1 MRGWVFGFVILGAG
15 AVGWGQFPG
24 EGQPGGGVDNA
35 VKHAND
41 PVHIVQ
47 PTEEKGRESVSLPAA
62 FWNQHMTNW
71 VEVALCG
78 RPSDFLHET
87 VLSVTTTK
95 AILIQ
100 AMRDVGFHDADAWVD
115 SVKDFP
121 RVRGDRF
128 LMLLDVDLPGGKHE
142 TYSLDEL
149 LEYRGWGISTGP
161 YGWMFK
167 GDPERAGNSNLKTQ
181 NAKPEGAATQPVDPL
196 LQPDAPDDRFKILR
210 DDPQIA
216 LVYKG
221 IQHMSQSFADHP
233 LAYDNWVYP
242 MMRYW
247 RNTTLLP
254 QGVYDSNGDVAV
266 KLTLEKVT
274 EEELLRES
282 ARVWHDREYAAFMFK
297 QVPVAQEIDRAK
309 GAFWKMTAAE
319 KKSEKGELLLAEME
333 KGYAELD
340 AAWAEWSVDHAQ
352 FAAEAGDDLAAIT
365 AEASRWKTH
374 MELKR
379 TWAEKMYEA
388 EVQQQRGNNGRE
400 IEARSEA
407 MLAQTKEVGEYWRGV
422 QAGLDRK
429 TDPRKDWLKHVDA
442 EVDLAAAR
450 DAAGKAGVA
459 YGKSLEGGSANAVAQ
474 KAYAEALAGV
484 RAAELKLELA
494 NVEFEI
500 SKREGLEGDPD
511 LPALKKRKEEIE
523 GELKGAETRPGK

>member
-1 MRGWVFGFVILGAG
+1 MRDLVFGLVVLGIG
-15 AVGWGQFPG
+15 AAARGQFPG
-24 EGQPGGGVDNA
+24 GETQPAVDNA

-41 PVHIVQ
+41 PVHIVV
-47 PTEEKGRESVSLPAA
+47 PVGDKARGSVSLPAA

-95 AILIQ
+95 AILMQ
-100 AMRDVGFHDADAWVD
+100 SMRDVGFHDADAWVE
-115 SVKDFP
+115 SVNDFP

-128 LMLLDVDLPGGKHE
+128 LMLLEVTRPGEKPE

-167 GDPERAGNSNLKTQ
+167 GDPERVTTK
-181 NAKPEGAATQPVDPL
+181 AAETQPVDPL

-210 DDPQIA
+210 DDPQVA

-221 IQHMSQSFADHP
+221 IQHLSQSFADHP

-247 RNTTLLP
+247 RNTKLLP

-282 ARVWHDREYAAFMFK
+282 ARVWHDRGYAEFMLK
-297 QVPVAQEIDRAK
+297 QVPGAKGIDAAK
-309 GAFWKMTAAE
+309 GAFWKLSVEE
-319 KKSEKGELLLAEME
+319 KKGSPGVRLLAEME
-333 KGYAELD
+333 RGYAELD
-340 AAWAEWSVDHAQ
+340 AAWADWSVDHAA
-352 FAAEAGDDLAAIT
+352 FDADADDSKGIKDEAAKWKEHMDL
-365 AEASRWKTH
+365 R
-374 MELKR
+374 R
-379 TWAEKMYEA
+379 TRAEKLYDAEEA
-388 EVQQQRGNNGRE
+388 ARANDLGRE
-400 IEARSEA
+400 VVARSEA
-407 MLAQTKEVGEYWRGV
+407 LLAENSETLAYWKGV
-422 QAGLDRK
+422 QGSLDSK
-429 TDPRKDWLKHVDA
+429 NDPRVDWIKHVNA
-442 EVDLAAAR
+442 QVALRQAMEG
-450 DAAGKAGVA
+450 AGKAGLA
-459 YGKSLEGGSANAVAQ
+459 YGKALEDGASAAVKEAAQ
-474 KAYAEALAGV
+474 SAYAEAMEGV
-484 RAAELKLELA
+484 RRARLGLDLV

-500 SKREGLEGDPD
+500 SKREGLEGDQD
-511 LPALKKRKEEIE
+511 LPALKKQREEIE
-523 GELKGAETRPGK
+523 GELKKRN